1 MLDYRV
7 AETPA
12 TYKKP
17 TATKIC
23 EPRVVAELC
32 KPMTRLRQETFRVLA
47 LDSKNH
53 LLRKVTVARGTLN
66 ATLVHPR
73 DVFYPAI
80 KANAA
85 AIILVHNH
93 PSGDP
98 TPSEEDRR
106 LTGRICQAGKILG
119 IEVLDHIVVAKGGYV
134 SLREH
139 GEIS

>member
-1 MLDYRV
+1 MNDYRV

-12 TYKKP
+12 AYQKP
-17 TATKIC
+17 TSTKVT
-23 EPRVVAELC
+23 EPRTVADLC
-32 KPMTRLRQETFRVLA
+32 RAMTRYRQEVFRVLV
-47 LDSKNH
+47 LNSKNR
-53 LLRKVTVARGTLN
+53 LVRKVTVAKGTLN

-98 TPSEEDRR
+98 TISEEDRR
-106 LTGRICQAGKILG
+106 LTRRIREAGSILG
-119 IEVLDHIVVAKGGYV
+119 IELMDHIIVAKGGYT
-134 SLREH
+134 SFREH
-139 GEIS
+139 EELP